1 MTEDA
6 LFPVADELSYLRG
19 IGVESLLA
27 IRSDMFRFARLQVGN
42 PELAEDLVQES
53 IEAALR
59 NASSFSGKST
69 LKTWIFAILKNRI
82 IDHLRQA
89 KRTVTFSCL
98 MEEGEEWQERL
109 ESLFNEQGRWRA
121 EMRPVAWPSP
131 EEAIQSRQFWVVF
144 ETCLDH
150 LPSNTA
156 QVFMMREVLGFDAD
170 EVCAQLNI
178 SAGNL
183 HVILH
188 RARMKLRVCLEN
200 GWVRERVQTC

>member
-1 MTEDA
+1 MTGDA
-6 LFPVADELSYLRG
+6 LLQAKNDLPSIRG

-59 NASSFSGKST
+59 NSSSFSGKSA

-98 MEEGEEWQERL
+98 VEEGEQWQERL

-131 EEAIQSRQFWVVF
+131 EEAIQSQQFWGIF
-144 ETCLDH
+144 EACLDH

-156 QVFMMREVLGFDAD
+156 QVFMMREVLGFDSD
-170 EVCAQLNI
+170 EVCAQLGI

-188 RARMKLRVCLEN
+188 RARMKLRACLEG
-200 GWVRERVQTC
+200 GWVRERTHTC